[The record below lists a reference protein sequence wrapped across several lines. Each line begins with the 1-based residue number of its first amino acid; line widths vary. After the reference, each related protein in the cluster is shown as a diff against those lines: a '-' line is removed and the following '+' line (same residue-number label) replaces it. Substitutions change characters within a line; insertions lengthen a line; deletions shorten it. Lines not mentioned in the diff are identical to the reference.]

1 MVGIFRRL
9 YDWLLSLFW
18 YVLTVIVS
26 SFSCRLM
33 RHDLDAVG
41 CRLKLMMVATRH
53 LGRTAS
59 AVLPIKSMADVM
71 STLMLMRLPR

>member
-1 MVGIFRRL
+1 MVGIFKRL

-33 RHDLDAVG
+33 CRVLDAAR
-41 CRLKLMMVATRH
+41 CRLKLMMVATWH

-59 AVLPIKSMADVM
+59 AVLPRKSVADVTSM
-71 STLMLMRLPR
+71 LMLMRLPW

>member
-33 RHDLDAVG
+33 CRALDAVG

-53 LGRTAS
+53 LERTAS
-59 AVLPIKSMADVM
+59 VGLLAKSIADVVSM
-71 STLMLMRLPR
+71 RMLMRLPR

>member
-33 RHDLDAVG
+33 CRVLDAGG
-41 CRLKLMMVATRH
+41 CRLKLVTVAIRH

-59 AVLPIKSMADVM
+59 TELLAKSTADAM
-71 STLMLMRLPR
+71 SKLKLMRIPR